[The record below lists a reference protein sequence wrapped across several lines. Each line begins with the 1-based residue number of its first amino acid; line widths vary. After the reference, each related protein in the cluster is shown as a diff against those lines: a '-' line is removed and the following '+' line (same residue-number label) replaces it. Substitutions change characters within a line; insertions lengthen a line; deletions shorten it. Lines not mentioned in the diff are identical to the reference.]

1 MYSGEDLK
9 GKQLPDDKDVSIITI
24 IREEKTG
31 CLALIGII
39 FGLATILTIAI
50 VSYVIAGRGKV
61 IQMALNCHFFFKSM
75 NKTKG
80 YDIQCVNQPYQKIL
94 FCLEPLTCGDSPPPA
109 PVNGFMNW
117 DSSQPVE
124 V

>member
-61 IQMALNCHFFFKSM
+61 LQMALNCHFCFKSI
-75 NKTKG
+75 NKTKD
-80 YDIQCVNQPYQKIL
+80 YDIQYVNQPYQKIFFL
-94 FCLEPLTCGDSPPPA
+94 PRTTNLWRFSSSCTSEWFHEL
-109 PVNGFMNW
+109 GFF
-117 DSSQPVE
+117 STS
-124 V
+124 

>member
-61 IQMALNCHFFFKSM
+61 LQMALNCHFSFQSN
-75 NKTKG
+75 NKTKV
-80 YDIQCVNQPYQKIL
+80 YDIQCVNQPYQRIFFL
-94 FCLEPLTCGDSPPPA
+94 PRTTNLWRFSSSCTSEWFHEL
-109 PVNGFMNW
+109 GFF
-117 DSSQPVE
+117 STS
-124 V
+124 